1 MTKGSPGSRSKFSL
15 NVEAAGWADEIGV
28 EIELLHSNQHGRQ
41 TFKDFAA
48 VIGGGKHDGDWKAI
62 GDKSGRA
69 VEDGGGRPDADGRSQ
84 HAGGGQDPGDHVV
97 TTRFDHDSPHMGDRP
112 VEHRA
117 ELKTRQHRTR
127 EAGHKSTVPCG
138 SSQTALQ
145 LTSPAHPP
153 RKDTMAIDSATI
165 EINGDSSSWTLRQAE
180 VVEAVSAPG
189 FIRAEVLN
197 ESGSLDPKSL
207 LYQSVTLKI
216 PTTETGHEWRQ
227 VKGIVWEAS
236 SLGPFQRGDGRG
248 VYRLVILP
256 PMMVMSLRRLDRA
269 FGAISAKQAW
279 ENVLAEWGAKVPYSD
294 QGPMMVLENESCTE
308 LLQSS
313 HQSMETDLQFLLRL
327 LSIHGVF
334 WYHDSDG
341 DTQLPTLQMGT
352 FSTGAKPWGAGT
364 SLQYNPQVTGAT
376 FGPNVLQFTRSAYG
390 GVRVPVVIGMHPAL
404 APSVPPTNLDATAIS
419 PQADAFTGYDWFE
432 EEGLSPMFGMNLS
445 EMQSRCA
452 KVLEQAMALEDV
464 WAVGT
469 ATTSTVV
476 AGRRISITD
485 LPGGAGTEWFVTANR
500 LLVAGP
506 GIAAESDPDEPQILT
521 SFRAVPLTTPFRTPL
536 DASRMDPPP
545 LAGGLDPHAFREVP
559 HLGTTGLKHR

>member
-1 MTKGSPGSRSKFSL
+1 
-15 NVEAAGWADEIGV
+15 
-28 EIELLHSNQHGRQ
+28 
-41 TFKDFAA
+41 
-48 VIGGGKHDGDWKAI
+48 
-62 GDKSGRA
+62 
-69 VEDGGGRPDADGRSQ
+69 
-84 HAGGGQDPGDHVV
+84 
-97 TTRFDHDSPHMGDRP
+97 
-112 VEHRA
+112 
-117 ELKTRQHRTR
+117 
-127 EAGHKSTVPCG
+127 
-138 SSQTALQ
+138 
-145 LTSPAHPP
+145 
-153 RKDTMAIDSATI
+153 MAIDSAKI

-197 ESGSLDPKSL
+197 ESGDLDPKSL

-236 SLGPFQRGDGRG
+236 SLGPFQRGDDRG

-269 FGAISAKQAW
+269 FSGLPAMTVWQD
-279 ENVLAEWGAKVPYSD
+279 VLAEWGQKVPYADS
-294 QGPMMVLENESCTE
+294 GSMMMLENESCTE
-308 LLQSS
+308 LLQST
-313 HQSMETDLQFLLRL
+313 HQSMETDLEFLLRL

-341 DTQLPTLQMGT
+341 DGPLPKLQMGT
-352 FSTGAKPWGAGT
+352 FSSAAKPWGAGT
-364 SLQYNPQVTGAT
+364 PLQYDPQVTGAT

-390 GVRVPVVIGMHPAL
+390 GIRMPVVIGMHPAL
-404 APSVPPTNLDATAIS
+404 VPSVPPKNLGVTAIS
-419 PQADAFTGYDWFE
+419 PKADAFTGYDWFE
-432 EEGLSPMFGMNLS
+432 EEGLSPLLGVNLS
-445 EMQSRCA
+445 EMQSRSA

-506 GIAAESDPDEPQILT
+506 GIAAESDPDQPQILT

-545 LAGGLDPHAFREVP
+545 LAGGLDPHAFREIP
-559 HLGTTGLKHR
+559 RLGAAALKHR